1 MKSRIKLVVM
11 MTLLLTAVA
20 PSKTMAE
27 EQPLEAPVIEALLKD
42 GEDTKNGP
50 GVISESEII
59 AEDSSLFPD
68 AKLPEA
74 EVTKQDKAEVVST
87 VPSYTQ
93 EDLEILAHAIC
104 GEAQSYPDEEQLY
117 VGSVIIN
124 RKNHRAYPNTI
135 KEVVFQK
142 GQYAC
147 TWDGNYYRQPTP
159 ANYKNAKWLLEN
171 GSVLPENVVYQA
183 AFRQGSDVYL
193 KTKYH
198 KYCLY

>member
-1 MKSRIKLVVM
+1 MKSRIELTAAI
-11 MTLLLTAVA
+11 TLLLTFAA
-20 PSKTMAE
+20 PLYTMAG
-27 EQPLEAPVIEALLKD
+27 EQPLNAPVIEALLKN

-50 GVISESEII
+50 GVIAESEIVT
-59 AEDSSLFPD
+59 EDSSLSPD
-68 AKLPEA
+68 TELT
-74 EVTKQDKAEVVST
+74 EVEVIKQDKAEVVSA

-104 GEAQSYPDEEQLY
+104 GEAQAYPNEEQLY

-135 KEVVFQK
+135 KGVVFQK

-159 ANYKNAKWLLEN
+159 ANYRNAQWLLEN
-171 GSVLPENVVYQA
+171 GSVLPGNVVYQA
-183 AFRQGSDVYL
+183 AFKQGSGVYL

-198 KYCLY
+198 RYCFY